1 MPKTKEPKLSTLD
14 RLKFTANWL
23 ACSSQSLR
31 PDEIVLGG
39 RIYDEGLAM
48 LLGEDGPPVVR
59 IHEIPIK
66 KLKKNDRSFAFVY
79 HNEE

>member
-1 MPKTKEPKLSTLD
+1 MSKTEKMEISVLD

-23 ACSSQSLR
+23 ACSSQPLR

-39 RIYDEGLAM
+39 KIYEEGKAM
-48 LLGEDGPPVVR
+48 LLGPDGPPVVK

-66 KLKKNDRSFAFVY
+66 KLKKSDNSFAFVFK
-79 HNEE
+79 EIK